1 MLLQVWQPIFPLR
14 SNEELRALD
23 EKCKNFGQRQRK
35 YGELKNSYPESETE
49 PYEKKSKIHPKAN
62 LVVHQ
67 IIVGVKNVVGGK
79 DNKNR

>member
-1 MLLQVWQPIFPLR
+1 LARFGF
-14 SNEELRALD
+14 
-23 EKCKNFGQRQRK
+23 KNLEIKNWPMNSFLFSFK
-35 YGELKNSYPESETE
+35 FLENLKTC
-49 PYEKKSKIHPKAN
+49 YEKKSKIHPKAN

>member
-1 MLLQVWQPIFPLR
+1 MITITITAAAISPAFCAILSYLLFFYSGFRFSFL
-14 SNEELRALD
+14 SFKFLEN
-23 EKCKNFGQRQRK
+23 
-35 YGELKNSYPESETE
+35 LKTC
-49 PYEKKSKIHPKAN
+49 YEKKSKIHPKAN